1 MKILKH
7 IILGA
12 AAMTAM
18 TAAAQAAPRSAYF
31 LDGYTFRHELNPA
44 FAGERNY
51 VSIPALGNMDVALF
65 STVGVNSFLYP
76 TAPGSTY
83 KLTTFMSPTVSADE
97 FLKHIGN
104 NNHIN
109 ANVDLTILS
118 AGFKAWQGFNTITIG
133 VRSEVGVNVPGDLFR
148 FMKLAQTSNDTH
160 YNLKNLRVSANAMA
174 EIAFG
179 HSRKVMDKL
188 QAGAKF
194 KVLLGLGNATAHIK
208 NMDLR
213 LSDQV
218 WSVTADGTLEMAAGS
233 GLYVPT
239 RQEAGKDYDNAMDAN
254 RIEWGDINYDNFGLS
269 GFGLGIDLG
278 ATYQLLPD
286 LQLSAALNDLGFM
299 SWNHAVKGH
308 TGTEWTFDGFKDV
321 TVTDSQP
328 NHEDNKI
335 DEQFDN
341 IWNGLEDLIYFQREE
356 TDGSYAKALR
366 ATLHLGAEYK
376 MPFYQKLTGGFL
388 FTQYFAGVSSW
399 TEGRFYATV
408 KPIKWF
414 DATINYGAST
424 YGSSFGWMINFHPK
438 GFNFFLGSDHQFFKV
453 TPQYVPVGNAT
464 ASLNLGF
471 NVTFGS

>member
-1 MKILKH
+1 MKFLKH

-12 AAMTAM
+12 AAMTAVS
-18 TAAAQAAPRSAYF
+18 AAAQAAPRSAYF
-31 LDGYTFRHELNPA
+31 LDGYTFRHELNAA

-51 VSIPALGNMDVALF
+51 ISIPALGNIDVALF

-76 TAPGSTY
+76 ASPNSKY

-97 FLKHIGN
+97 FLKRIGN

-109 ANVDLTILS
+109 MNYDMTILS
-118 AGFKAWQGFNTITIG
+118 AGFKAWKGFNTITIG
-133 VRSEVGVNVPGDLFR
+133 VRSEVGVNLPGDLFR

-160 YNLKNLRVSANAMA
+160 YNFKDLRVAANAVA
-174 EIAFG
+174 EISLG
-179 HSRKVMDKL
+179 HSRKVIDKL

-194 KVLLGLGNATAHIK
+194 KILLGVGNVSAHIN
-208 NMDLR
+208 NMDVR
-213 LSDQV
+213 MSDKV

-233 GLYVPT
+233 GLSVPT
-239 RQEAGKDYDNAMDAN
+239 RAETGKEYDNPMDGN
-254 RIEWGDINYDNFGLS
+254 RIEWGDIKYDNFGLS

-299 SWNHAVKGH
+299 TWSNAVKGH
-308 TGTEWTFDGFKDV
+308 TGTEWKFEGFKDIAV
-321 TVTDSQP
+321 TESQP
-328 NHEDNKI
+328 GYEDNKL
-335 DEQFDN
+335 DEQLDN

-356 TDGSYAKALR
+356 NGGSYAKALR

-376 MPFYQKLTGGFL
+376 MPFYKKLTGGFL
-388 FTQYFAGVSSW
+388 FSQYFAGVSSW

-408 KPIKWF
+408 KPVKWF

-424 YGSSFGWMINFHPK
+424 YGSSFGWMLNFHPK

-453 TPQYVPVGNAT
+453 TPQFIPVGHAT